1 MNGGPLKL
9 RLVVAA
15 FTIAV
20 IALGSVTSPKQAS
33 QAATERIIPAT
44 TSDPVATGS
53 VLVHGPASEVTAL
66 DTRTDRV
73 VYRVPS
79 GLVGPDQERVYSS
92 SATSVVVRDADTGTR
107 LARVARPAGMELAVA
122 STSGELLAFATPR
135 PDGTT
140 EWRPG
145 RRARTKITI
154 VSTDNKR
161 TARTYDLQ
169 GNFVP
174 EAFAT
179 NDRELFLVEFMPA
192 RAPWHYGL
200 RRLIL
205 ASGAIREIQR
215 EKQGAPDDMD
225 GTGRLAIFSPAGHE
239 LYTLYTQQGFNYT
252 HVDPAEAEDTD
263 EVYAFVHLL
272 NLNGGW
278 THCIDLP
285 APFGT
290 GTATT
295 HAMATSADGTSL
307 YVADPSSGGL
317 ALIDP
322 LASLVT
328 RSVTADLGAMKRGV
342 AAAVG
347 PDGVLYLAGRTKV
360 LVFDGTTLSL
370 VRELRIPRG
379 RPGVAVSSDGTH
391 LILIRKGR
399 VVMLDATT
407 GEVANRAMRRS
418 S

>member
-1 MNGGPLKL
+1 MNGGPMKL
-9 RLVVAA
+9 RLIVAA
-15 FTIAV
+15 FAIAV
-20 IALGSVTSPKQAS
+20 IALGSVASPKPAS
-33 QAATERIIPAT
+33 RAAAERSIPAT
-44 TSDPVATGS
+44 TSAPIAPGP
-53 VLVHGPASEVTAL
+53 VLVHGPASEVTAI
-66 DTRTDRV
+66 DTRTDRI

-79 GLVGPDQERVYSS
+79 GLVGPGQERVYSS
-92 SATSVVVRDADTGTR
+92 SATSVVVRDANSGKR
-107 LARVARPAGMELAVA
+107 LARVAKPAGMELEVA
-122 STSGELLAFATPR
+122 STSGDLLAFAAPR

-154 VSTDNKR
+154 VPTDNKQA
-161 TARTYDLQ
+161 ARTYDLK
-169 GNFVP
+169 GNFVA

-179 NDRELFLVEFMPA
+179 NDRELFLIEFMPA

-239 LYTLYTQQGFNYT
+239 LYTLYTQQGFNYA
-252 HVDPAEAEDTD
+252 HVDPDDAEDTG

-290 GTATT
+290 GPAST
-295 HAMATSADGTSL
+295 HAMAASADGTSL

-328 RSVTADLGAMKRGV
+328 RSVTTDLRAMKRGI

-370 VRELRIPRG
+370 LHELRIPRG
-379 RPGVAVSSDGTH
+379 RPGLAVSSDGTR
-391 LILIRKGR
+391 LIMSRMGR
-399 VVMLDATT
+399 MVVLDAVT
-407 GEVANRAMRRS
+407 GELANGAITRS
-418 S
+418 